1 MKRIITLISVVALMF
16 AFAVTA
22 FADSNETKME
32 TTPLKVTEEEVLE
45 RIEMLSE
52 KLEGK
57 YFTVNQKSCGS
68 ERSHGCSNCSMLEVV
83 STDWF
88 NEEVGFVPDDRDY
101 YPHHYYGSH
110 EYTWGMSCC
119 GFATYAGWYI
129 FAQNTSD
136 NVVFNSIGLRWFTYE
151 NMKKLARP
159 GDIIRLSGK
168 HSVVFISCDKEGIN
182 VLDCNWRTDGTNC
195 EVRTHSISYGS
206 YLWAEV
212 SRAVNY
218 RDEGDWTVKMVDKDS
233 KSVKYAVAENDDAIY
248 LPYCTFEKKG
258 SYFIGWSTRPND
270 TNAKYQ
276 PGDKLEKATTLYPVW
291 KEFDNTRLVVLKL
304 KDLFDVFLLTRPVEK
319 PLTVVGSI
327 PVGTQEV
334 KTPLLLI
341 NPTGGLTQEQI
352 SKCVKGNKEDKKYI
366 VVIVSDEDDKL
377 KIENVTYTD
386 TFDYQAVDIDDSAL
400 QGVEYDAAWRSEYK
414 AFK

>member
-1 MKRIITLISVVALMF
+1 MKKVITLISVIALMF

-22 FADSNETKME
+22 FAESKETNVE
-32 TTPLKVTEEEVLE
+32 TTPIKVTEEEVLE

-88 NEEVGFVPDDRDY
+88 KEEVGFVPDDINY
-101 YPHHYYGSH
+101 YPHHYFGGI

-136 NVVFNSIGLRWFTYE
+136 NVVFNSVGCKWFNYD
-151 NMKKLARP
+151 NMKELARP
-159 GDIIRLSGK
+159 GDIIRLSGR
-168 HSVVFISCDKEGIN
+168 HSVVFISCDEEGIN

-206 YLWAEV
+206 YLWADI

-218 RDEGDWTVKMVDKDS
+218 KDEGDWSVKLVDKAS
-233 KSVKYAVAENDDAIY
+233 KSVRYATAEDDDSIY
-248 LPYCTFEKKG
+248 LPYCPFEKKG
-258 SYFIGWSTRPND
+258 SYFIGWSTKPDD
-270 TNAKYQ
+270 TTPKYK
-276 PGDKLEKATTLYPVW
+276 PGDEIEKELTLYPVW
-291 KEFDNTRLVVLKL
+291 KEFDNTRLVVLKM
-304 KDLFDVFLLTRPVEK
+304 KEFLNFFAINRPDEK
-319 PLTVVGSI
+319 PLTLVGNL

-334 KTPLLLI
+334 RTPILLT
-341 NPTGGLTQEQI
+341 NPTGGLTPEQI
-352 SKCVKGNKEDKKYI
+352 SKCIKGNKRDKKYI
-366 VVIVSDEDDKL
+366 IVFVSEKNDGVQIEYVNYSDQF
-377 KIENVTYTD
+377 N
-386 TFDYQAVDIDDSAL
+386 YQSVDIDDSIK
-400 QGVEYDAAWRSEYK
+400 QGVINDAEWRSEYK
-414 AFK
+414 AFE

>member
-1 MKRIITLISVVALMF
+1 MKRIITLISVIALMF

-88 NEEVGFVPDDRDY
+88 EEEVGFVPDDRDY

-129 FAQNTSD
+129 YAQNTSD
-136 NVVFNSIGLRWFTYE
+136 NVVFNSVGCKWFSYE
-151 NMKKLARP
+151 NMKELARP

-168 HSVVFISCDKEGIN
+168 HSVIFISCDEDGIN
-182 VLDCNWRTDGTNC
+182 VLDCNWRSDGTNC
-195 EVRTHSISYGS
+195 EVSTHSISYGS

-218 RDEGDWTVKMVDKDS
+218 KDEADWSVKLVDKES
-233 KSVKYAVAENDDAIY
+233 KSVKYACAEDDDAIY
-248 LPYCTFEKKG
+248 LPYCPFDKKG
-258 SYFIGWSTRPND
+258 SYFVGWSTKPND
-270 TNAKYQ
+270 TKVKYN
-276 PGDKLEKATTLYPVW
+276 PGDKVEKELTLYPVW
-291 KEFDNTRLVVLKL
+291 KEYDNTRLVVLKIGTFSE
-304 KDLFDVFLLTRPVEK
+304 LFVLNHFEEK
-319 PLTVVGSI
+319 PLTLVGSVPI
-327 PVGTQEV
+327 GTQEI
-334 KTPLLLI
+334 KSPPYLI
-341 NPTGGLTQEQI
+341 NPSGGLTQKQI
-352 SKCVKGNKEDKKYI
+352 SVCVKGNKENKKYI
-366 VVIVSDEDDKL
+366 VVLVSGEGDEL
-377 KIENVTYTD
+377 KIENVAYSD
-386 TFDYQAVDIDDSAL
+386 EFNY
-400 QGVEYDAAWRSEYK
+400 QGVDVDKNFMLGVQNDAEWRNKYK
-414 AFK
+414 AFE